1 MELKKKLLNEL
12 SRKPIWQHSLL
23 TLMQLGQPKY
33 VVKVTQVFFYSVLTR
48 FYLAIPSD
56 FAAFLTFCIQQQTS
70 SHVMTHVPQNTR
82 PFSAGTTDLSYILNV
97 GLTQAHLSLPCFL
110 NFLPH
115 PYSVSLPPFLALPS
129 FLPLPP
135 LSSLFPPS
143 LTFLSL
149 SPSLASL
156 SLPPSLPFFFLPSSL
171 PLSLPFYSLSPLLS
185 AFLSPSL
192 SPPQHASTDCRSY
205 RGEDE
210 LWQFPT

>member
-1 MELKKKLLNEL
+1 MCGCLTSSALKTN
-12 SRKPIWQHSLL
+12 
-23 TLMQLGQPKY
+23 MY
-33 VVKVTQVFFYSVLTR
+33 VHWVL
-48 FYLAIPSD
+48 
-56 FAAFLTFCIQQQTS
+56 CIQKSTVQLTS
-70 SHVMTHVPQNTR
+70 
-82 PFSAGTTDLSYILNV
+82 G

-156 SLPPSLPFFFLPSSL
+156 SLPPSLPFFFLPSPL

-210 LWQFPT
+210 LW